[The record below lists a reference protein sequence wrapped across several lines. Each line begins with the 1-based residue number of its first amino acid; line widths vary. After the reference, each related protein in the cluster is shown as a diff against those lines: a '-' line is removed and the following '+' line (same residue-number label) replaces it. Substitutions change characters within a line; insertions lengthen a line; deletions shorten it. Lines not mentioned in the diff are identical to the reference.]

1 MEARVFEAARM
12 YASEVLNLLERN
24 AEWWQTAQGRNGGA
38 YGELINISLNVASRL
53 SQQEMDFISGVK
65 AFAQSLTDV
74 YEMTISRSKFTK
86 AASSAGRPGD
96 EVNDRINSV
105 ARRTLDQLNR
115 LGPFAESEVSE
126 SPAQEEGRIDVKEVQ
141 EALKALGFFNS
152 FADGVAGPRTKAAI
166 REFQQ
171 SKGLEPTGD
180 ADRVT
185 YDLLRAAL
193 NPENPG
199 PISPKPVSSL
209 FLPLLKTEGNHR
221 ATADK
226 LDFEYD
232 IQSLATVISLEDVK
246 PPLAIGLFGNWGSGK
261 SFFMEKLSEKIQEY
275 SKLETEGFV
284 KNVVQVKF
292 NSWHYSDSNLWAS
305 LITEIFDSLNTFSK
319 NEAKEDE
326 LEKLSETLNITSAQK
341 EAVEARRNELTDK
354 IEKLS
359 REKALKRSRLEDLS
373 GMDIFRL
380 LLSDP
385 RVGND
390 LKSLKNEHIEQIIQD
405 GEKLDEY
412 LGQLQELKSSFF
424 YSVNTLRGMKG
435 KRWGVVLLVTV
446 LLLIGV
452 LLVRYLMKDQW
463 FTATQWLAGAGAV
476 LVANVANIIRVLSP
490 VKKTLNEAME
500 RLSSLKRTFD
510 PRAEADSA
518 ESDRM
523 KNELESLT
531 LSIAELDKKIADARK
546 EMDDLRSGRK
556 LLDFIEERQRD
567 ENYSKQLGLIS
578 WIRKDFSKLDELL
591 RKQHELSEADKAT
604 YISNPYDV
612 QLKIDRIILYID
624 DLDRCKEDIV
634 VKVLEAIHLLLAFPL
649 FVVVVGVDPR
659 WLNNALSE
667 KYKNLFGKHYDSP
680 SDKKTV
686 NENGTVLSGAATSY
700 DYLEKIFQIPF
711 SLRQMNTTNRK
722 NLIEYLLRNEMEPD
736 KSSEEGKKTG
746 APNVASLPGQG
757 SPAVDIQSGTTPSPD
772 QMSVAEKV
780 EEHRQRLTFLKEE
793 LECMQNISALFG
805 QSPRTINRFINIYR
819 IIKAHRRLKVN
830 GEFSEDDFAPI
841 MVILS
846 VMIGRSELAQDFIDQ
861 LSKSDDELLFSEFLS
876 GTRFPAKLKHEI
888 TGSIHPRVMQLPL
901 KLFKENLEL
910 ISRFSFRTFAVSIA

>member
-1 MEARVFEAARM
+1 M
-12 YASEVLNLLERN
+12 YASEISNLLERN
-24 AEWWQTAQGRNGGA
+24 NEWWQTAQSRNGGA
-38 YGELINISLNVASRL
+38 YGEVITASLNAVNQL
-53 SQQEMDFISGVK
+53 FQQEMDFGRAIS
-65 AFAQSLTDV
+65 AFTQSVTAV

-86 AASSAGRPGD
+86 AASSAERPGD
-96 EVNDRINSV
+96 AVNDQINSV

-193 NPENPG
+193 NPEKPG
-199 PISPKPVSSL
+199 PVPPPKPVSNL

-380 LLSDP
+380 LLSDSQ
-385 RVGND
+385 VGND

-412 LGQLQELKSSFF
+412 LRELKELKSSFF

-490 VKKTLNEAME
+490 VKKALNEAME

-510 PRAEADSA
+510 SRGEADSA

-722 NLIEYLLRNEMEPD
+722 NLIEYLLRNEMETEEPSGVGKPSGIQNVVAPPEPD
-736 KSSEEGKKTG
+736 NSIVF
-746 APNVASLPGQG
+746 AQPGG
-757 SPAVDIQSGTTPSPD
+757 GIPPD
-772 QMSVAEKV
+772 LIIDQKEV